1 MVSLEPLP
9 LLEGL
14 SLTYAYVDHDQAEP
28 RVGRLVWTVESVSSE
43 AGSRRAKVSLRWDD
57 QAPVWCEVIA
67 DEGGVR
73 TDGALDIKLPLNEDD
88 EWRAEGE
95 EYHLRRVLS
104 LSSTGRALERD
115 YEGCLEIGLSNED
128 TDSGRRWYAP
138 GVGLVREDW
147 TGESRNTSLVLVNA
161 RFPRR

>member
-1 MVSLEPLP
+1 MVTLEPLP

-14 SLTYAYVDHDQAEP
+14 SLIYAYVDHDHSEP
-28 RVGRLVWTVESVSSE
+28 RVGRMVWTVESVSDE
-43 AGSRRAKVSLRWDD
+43 KGARLAKVSLRWDGRP
-57 QAPVWCEVIA
+57 ALTCEVVA
-67 DEGGVR
+67 SREGIRV
-73 TDGALDIKLPLNEDD
+73 DGALDIKLPLREDD
-88 EWRAEGE
+88 EWRVENE
-95 EYHLRRVLS
+95 EYPLRRVLS

-147 TGESRNTSLVLVNA
+147 TGESRNTSLVLVHA